1 MFEVETLTR
10 RQEENFFFHK
20 LILQEVM
27 THGLK
32 PVTHSFNTRQQQQG
46 HFLSASE
53 LRRRIPCH
61 FLFLF
66 DVIT

>member
-46 HFLSASE
+46 HFLSVSE

-66 DVIT
+66 NVIT